1 MVGPAPKRTTVADV
15 IASYEDVRPK
25 SAASVESCF
34 QGALSLHKL
43 TKDREDTLHLHQTWK
58 WMREQPALYR
68 QNYGYNRVLDILYP
82 DIPINYYGLFQGD
95 TLIGVVTLILE
106 SKGVCHFGIV
116 TPPRPR
122 LRPVLAL
129 VRAFWRAYFDEF
141 GGLML
146 YSTAPMN
153 APKSWHKLAAAL
165 GGHRVSA
172 ERWEYTLFHHLQE
185 QEQNGIKRPESL

>member
-1 MVGPAPKRTTVADV
+1 MVVPAPKRTTVADV
-15 IASYEDVRPK
+15 IASHEDVRPK

-43 TKDREDTLHLHQTWK
+43 TKDRDGVALRQMWG
-58 WMREQPALYR
+58 WMREQPSLYC
-68 QNYGYNRVLDILYP
+68 QNYGYYRWPDVLNP

-95 TLIGVVTLILE
+95 TLIGIVTLILE

-116 TPPRPR
+116 TPPRPRLR

-185 QEQNGIKRPESL
+185 QNGII

>member
-25 SAASVESCF
+25 SAASVENCF
-34 QGALSLHKL
+34 QDALSLHKL
-43 TKDREDTLHLHQTWK
+43 DRAKEVKHLSLMHR
-58 WMREQPALYR
+58 WMREQPSLYH
-68 QNYGYNRVLDILYP
+68 QNYGYYRMEDVVSP
-82 DIPINYYGLFQGD
+82 DIPINYYGLFHGD

-116 TPPRPR
+116 TPPRPRLR

-185 QEQNGIKRPESL
+185 QNGII